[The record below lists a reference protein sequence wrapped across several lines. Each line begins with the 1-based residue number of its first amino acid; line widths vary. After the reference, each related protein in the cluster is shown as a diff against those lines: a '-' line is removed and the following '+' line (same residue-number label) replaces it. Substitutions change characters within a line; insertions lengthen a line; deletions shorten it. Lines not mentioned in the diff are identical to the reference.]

1 MAQTT
6 LAIAGVTMF
15 LGVAVTIPLF
25 FVYSGPPPAW
35 NVLTRDLLTLV
46 VAASLLVF
54 MACFAH
60 LVRRAGEEY
69 GWLASISYGATIV
82 FVGIVLVSTALE
94 AGVVFGAAGIAVD
107 PTIEG
112 PLADANILMHGS
124 IKRML
129 TVLMLVPCGYS
140 VRFTRIFPGWV
151 AWSAYLIA
159 AANLLFV
166 PSLYFGIDVT
176 EFYSAIGWGN
186 SAFVASFLAY
196 WVLAVSISSLI
207 QQRRARRNS

>member
-1 MAQTT
+1 MAQRT
-6 LAIAGVTMF
+6 LTIAGVTMF

-60 LVRRAGEEY
+60 LVRRADEEY
-69 GWLASISYGATIV
+69 GWLASIAYGATIV
-82 FVGIVLVSTALE
+82 FVGIVLVSTSLE
-94 AGVVFGAAGIAVD
+94 AGVVFGATGIAVD

-129 TVLMLVPCGYS
+129 TVLMLVPCGYA
-140 VRFTRIFPGWV
+140 VRVTRIFPCWV
-151 AWSAYLIA
+151 AWSAYFIA
-159 AANLLFV
+159 VANLLFV

-196 WVLAVSISSLI
+196 WVLAVSISALI
-207 QQRRARRNS
+207 QQRNSRRNS